1 MIQSVLE
8 VLGLVGV
15 LSVSFVLE
23 AKSLIRLNEYFT
35 VQSQKYIVF
44 KMLNLP
50 IICNAQCAHI
60 AKNQNRS
67 MKKSLD

>member
-23 AKSLIRLNEYFT
+23 AKSLIRLNEYFIE
-35 VQSQKYIVF
+35 SKIHC
-44 KMLNLP
+44 
-50 IICNAQCAHI
+50 I
-60 AKNQNRS
+60 QNVKFTQN
-67 MKKSLD
+67 M

>member
-8 VLGLVGV
+8 LLCFRVGV

-23 AKSLIRLNEYFT
+23 AKSLIRLNEYFIESKIHCIQNVKFT
-35 VQSQKYIVF
+35 
-44 KMLNLP
+44 

>member
-44 KMLNLP
+44 KMLNLL
-50 IICNAQCAHI
+50 IICNAHCVHI